1 MQTLFGETPAPA
13 ATPATVTARPYQ
25 EDAGAA
31 VHREWEERQSTLVVM
46 ATGLGKTVIAGMIA
60 RQSKKRFMFLAH
72 RRELI
77 DQAARTLHRMTGEAV
92 GTEMG
97 GDIVKYGERLIVSS
111 VQSQCAGV
119 SGRGRMSLFSPSEF
133 DRLIIDEAHHSP
145 AETYRRVI
153 AYYQHAGLKIMGLT
167 ATPDRA
173 DEAALGA
180 IFESV
185 AYEYDLGNAITDGWL
200 VPIRCSIIQVEGL
213 DFSKCRGGAELNEDD
228 IEKVVAE
235 EEIMHRVVA
244 PTMELLGGRRALVFG
259 VTVKHAEGLA
269 EIFNRY
275 QPGCADWVCG
285 KTPEETRKAML
296 SDFASGKTQILVNV
310 GVATEGFD
318 DPGVEVVVMARPTKS
333 RALYAQ
339 MVGRGTRPLPGTVE
353 AGLTPEDRQLAIF
366 CSGKQCL
373 EVVDFVGN
381 SGKHKLVTATDILS
395 GKNPDDVMD
404 RARENLKSGKEDDPQ
419 RAIERAKEELE
430 EEKRKEQHKR
440 KHIRAESSW
449 SRSTINTFDLLD
461 VEIPTARGWD
471 ANKRLSPK
479 QCAFLERQKVNWREL
494 SYPAAKALLDK
505 MFGRMQHGW
514 ATLNQMKMLRRFG
527 YSAEELKGM
536 RMEVAGQEID
546 RCKAN
551 GWKRPRSQ

>member
-1 MQTLFGETPAPA
+1 MQSLFEEPKAAPA
-13 ATPATVTARPYQ
+13 TPGAVNARPYQ
-25 EDAGAA
+25 QDADAA

-46 ATGLGKTVIAGMIA
+46 ATGLGKTVLAGLIA
-60 RQSKKRFMFLAH
+60 RKSKRRMMFLAH

-92 GTEMG
+92 EKEMG
-97 GDIVKYGERLIVSS
+97 SDIVRYNSRIIVSS

-119 SGRGRMSLFSPSEF
+119 SGRGRMSLFTPSEF
-133 DRLIIDEAHHSP
+133 DRLIVDEAHHAP
-145 AETYRRVI
+145 AATYRRVI
-153 AYYQHAGLKIMGLT
+153 DHYTHAGLKIMGLT

-180 IFESV
+180 VFESV
-185 AYEYDLGNAITDGWL
+185 AFEYDLGDGIRDGYL
-200 VPIRCSIIQVEGL
+200 VPIRCSIIEVEGL
-213 DFSKCRGGAELNEDD
+213 DFSKCRSTAGDLNEDD
-228 IEKVVAE
+228 VEQIVAE

-269 EIFNRY
+269 DIFNRY

-285 KTPEETRKAML
+285 KTPEDRRKQMFA
-296 SDFASGKTQILVNV
+296 DFAAGRTQVLVNV

-318 DPGVEVVVMARPTKS
+318 DPGIEVVVMARPTKS

-339 MVGRGTRPLPGTVE
+339 MVGRGTRTLPGIIEGVETV
-353 AGLTPEDRQLAIF
+353 EDRQLAIF
-366 CSGKQCL
+366 CSSKQVL

-404 RARENLKSGKEDDPQ
+404 RAREKLQKGDEEDPQ
-419 RAIERAKEELE
+419 RAIEQAKAELE

-440 KHIRAESSW
+440 KHIRAEAHW

-461 VEIPTARGWD
+461 VEVPTSRGWD

-479 QCAFLERQKVNWREL
+479 QVAFLRRNKVNPDEL
-494 SYPAAKALLDK
+494 SYAAAKALLDK
-505 MFGRMQHGW
+505 MFARMQHGW
-514 ATLNQMKMLRRFG
+514 CSVNQARVLRGMGLTREQIRGTRFDEA
-527 YSAEELKGM
+527 SRL
-536 RMEVAGQEID
+536 ID
-546 RCKAN
+546 Q
-551 GWKRPRSQ
+551 WKRTK